1 MVLGTH
7 RRGGAAVLLD
17 RLTVRSAFLAVERR
31 RVNALFCNPSVWTQ
45 FLRDRRSRERDLSSL
60 ETVLYGAASM
70 PASAVLELQDSF
82 PDARLFNC
90 YGQTETCGAISFLGP
105 DRIAAGKSD
114 RRAWS
119 PRLSTDRPSD
129 RPEASKSIHATE

>member
-1 MVLGTH
+1 MLF
-7 RRGGAAVLLD
+7 
-17 RLTVRSAFLAVERR
+17 RS

-70 PASAVLELQDSF
+70 PASAVLGLQDSF

-105 DRIAAGKSD
+105 DRIRSHAG
-114 RRAWS
+114 
-119 PRLSTDRPSD
+119 
-129 RPEASKSIHATE
+129 SIGIPHPPV